1 MALSAKTRNILGW
14 VLSAP
19 PVLAVAFGAFNKLS
33 GNEEV
38 VGILTDLNI
47 DPIVLGLLAV
57 LCVVLYL
64 VPVTANL
71 GFFMLCSYYGGVIVG
86 ELAMG
91 EFPLVGIL
99 MSVLLYVGTLLRKPE
114 LSGWGI

>member
-1 MALSAKTRNILGW
+1 MTVNKTRNIIGW

-19 PVLAVAFGAFNKLS
+19 PVIAVAFGAFNKIS
-33 GNEEV
+33 GNPEV
-38 VGILTDLNI
+38 VEILNNLNI
-47 DPIVLGLLAV
+47 DPVILGLLGA

-64 VPVTANL
+64 VPVTSNL

-99 MSVLLYVGTLLRKPE
+99 MSVLLYVGTMLRKPY

>member
-1 MALSAKTRNILGW
+1 MTISPKTRNIIGW

-19 PVLAVAFGAFNKLS
+19 PVIAVAFGAFNKLS

-38 VGILTDLNI
+38 VAILSNLNI
-47 DPIVLGLLAV
+47 DPVILGLLAIV
-57 LCVVLYL
+57 CVVLYL
-64 VPVTANL
+64 VPVTSTL

-99 MSVLLYVGTLLRKPE
+99 MSVLLYVGTCLRKPH
-114 LSGWGI
+114 LLDWGI